1 MVNKGEVPPVA
12 PKPKPPVLL
21 GDTSGVPLPA
31 AVREAPPKLKGWL
44 TVETVLP
51 AVGVVMALAAAP
63 GAAVTK
69 LKVLDELAPAASG
82 LPPKVKGVSPLGG
95 GTDGEGA
102 AAAPNENAPFPVVP
116 EAAAEGGGVSPKR
129 NPVPAA
135 SPLLEGEPILDAPL
149 GCCRQWGLDGVGHR
163 SVRSV
168 SVVYLSSV
176 STG

>member
-1 MVNKGEVPPVA
+1 MNSPPVA
-12 PKPKPPVLL
+12 PAVAPKLKTPVLL
-21 GDTSGVPLPA
+21 GDTSRLPLPA
-31 AVREAPPKLKGWL
+31 AVREAPPKLK
-44 TVETVLP
+44 
-51 AVGVVMALAAAP
+51 

-69 LKVLDELAPAASG
+69 LKVLDELAPAATG

-102 AAAPNENAPFPVVP
+102 AAAPNENAPFSVVP

>member
-1 MVNKGEVPPVA
+1 MVPVVA
-12 PKPKPPVLL
+12 PKLKLPVLL

-31 AVREAPPKLKGWL
+31 AVDEAPPKLKGWL
-44 TVETVLP
+44 AAEALP
-51 AVGVVMALAAAP
+51 EVGVVMALAAAP

-69 LKVLDELAPAASG
+69 LKVLDELAPAATG

-95 GTDGEGA
+95 ATDGEGA
-102 AAAPNENAPFPVVP
+102 AAAPNENAPFPVAP
-116 EAAAEGGGVSPKR
+116 EAVAEGGGVSPKR
-129 NPVPAA
+129 NPVPAT

-176 STG
+176 STE